1 MLSCLKVKLHILET
15 ITRYGQSQL
24 TFTVNF
30 CNLKDS
36 SQITEQR
43 PFCRFCHSQILQQLF
58 EKLCCFFFFFPHGFA
73 IWILKYNSSRLQLVI
88 LNLRAR
94 LTF

>member
-43 PFCRFCHSQILQQLF
+43 PFLLLLSQSD
-58 EKLCCFFFFFPHGFA
+58 FA
-73 IWILKYNSSRLQLVI
+73 ATV
-88 LNLRAR
+88 
-94 LTF
+94 